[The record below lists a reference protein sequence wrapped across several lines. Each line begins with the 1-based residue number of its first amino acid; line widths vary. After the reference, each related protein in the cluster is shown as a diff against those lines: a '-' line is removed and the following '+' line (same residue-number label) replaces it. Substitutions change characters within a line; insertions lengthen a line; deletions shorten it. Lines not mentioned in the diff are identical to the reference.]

1 MAEKFEFSEEELSDI
16 GLFAKRF
23 KELVKII
30 NKNFAGDKKIEL
42 SNLMRSIRNQE
53 KESSLGER
61 QTRPRNDGSI
71 KTLSPLPYMIIN
83 GVELFIEL
91 NDKFKLQDINLRI
104 DELYQY
110 YVDTTDLEITPR
122 LFSNLD
128 YLINYYEDKEEF
140 EKCVTLQK
148 LSKSIEELKK

>member
-53 KESSLGER
+53 KGMASIEGQNR
-61 QTRPRNDGSI
+61 ARPVKEIR
-71 KTLSPLPYMIIN
+71 TLSPLPYMIQN

-91 NDKFKLQDINLRI
+91 NDKFKLQDINLKI

-110 YVDTTDLEITPR
+110 YVDTTDLEITPK
-122 LFSNLD
+122 LFSNLN
-128 YLINYYEDKEEF
+128 YLIEYYEDKEEF
-140 EKCVTLQK
+140 EKCITLQK

>member
-1 MAEKFEFSEEELSDI
+1 MAEKFEFSEEELTDI

-30 NKNFAGDKKIEL
+30 NKNFPGDKKMEL

-53 KESSLGER
+53 KGMASSEG
-61 QTRPRNDGSI
+61 QNRPKTVREI

-110 YVDTTDLEITPR
+110 YVDTTDLEITPK

-128 YLINYYEDKEEF
+128 YLIGYYEDKEEF